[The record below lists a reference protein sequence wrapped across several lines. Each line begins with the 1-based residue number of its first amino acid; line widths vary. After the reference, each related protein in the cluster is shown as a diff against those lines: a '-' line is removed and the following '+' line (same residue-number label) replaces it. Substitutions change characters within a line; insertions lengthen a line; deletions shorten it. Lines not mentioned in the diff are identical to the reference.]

1 MTSKLPNLE
10 YLKFIEPHL
19 ALKIV
24 EFLLKQNSTEELKT
38 IYKNLSIATKNYDN
52 IKNEKMLSETEL
64 NEFEEKNNKEMAE
77 LEEKLKA
84 FLNLSENCET
94 QKTHDL
100 NLFSL
105 GKKIIEETS
114 TTEILQYA
122 TKLFDLKKYD
132 KAASLLNSFSIF
144 HENSRKN
151 KSKAIYALY
160 LLFSIKILTEAPAEK
175 IEENFLKI
183 KMSIEKLKEILDETF
198 TKTDFDSVDNTQVDF
213 KEVLLYRGYLVHWAL
228 FIIKYNS
235 TLFLDVLFEDKYYN
249 FIETSFNYLFKYL
262 IVFAI
267 INNSRK
273 YIQKIKDSILKKINF
288 IKANSKGPFITL
300 LENIFINYNSQE
312 TTKLLEDCKETM
324 KKDYFLY
331 EFVEQFDTKVKNL
344 ILENYLLLNEDIE
357 IEDCKLLFN
366 ENIDETKK
374 NVKNLIEYF
383 YPGAKIKEENDK
395 ISYVVEEDEI
405 NNYYKIKTNDLYAL
419 TKNMVE
425 FFKENKNN

>member
-1 MTSKLPNLE
+1 MSSKLPNLK

-38 IYKNLSIATKNYDN
+38 IYKNLSISTKNYEI
-52 IKNEKMLSETEL
+52 IKNEKMLPESEL
-64 NEFEEKNNKEMAE
+64 NEFQEKNNKEME
-77 LEEKLKA
+77 NLEEKLKA
-84 FLNLSENCET
+84 FLNLSENCEK
-94 QKTHDL
+94 QNTHDL

-114 TTEILQYA
+114 TTEVLQYA
-122 TKLFDLKKYD
+122 TKLFDLQKYD
-132 KAASLLNSFSIF
+132 KAASLLNSFAIF

-160 LLFSIKILTEAPAEK
+160 LLFSIKVLIKAPAEK
-175 IEENFLKI
+175 IEEDFLKI
-183 KMSIEKLKEILDETF
+183 KTSIEKLKEILDETF

-235 TLFLDVLFEDKYYN
+235 SLFLDILFEDKYYN

-273 YIQKIKDSILKKINF
+273 YIQKIKDSILKKKNF
-288 IKANSKGPFITL
+288 IKADSKGPFITL
-300 LENIFINYNSQE
+300 LENIFITYNYQE
-312 TTKLLEDCKETM
+312 TLKLLGGCKETM
-324 KKDYFLY
+324 KNDYFLY
-331 EFVEQFDTKVKNL
+331 EFVEQFDTKVKNI

-366 ENIDETKK
+366 GNIEETKK

-383 YPGAKIKEENDK
+383 YPGAKIKEENNK
-395 ISYVVEEDEI
+395 ISYEVEEDEI